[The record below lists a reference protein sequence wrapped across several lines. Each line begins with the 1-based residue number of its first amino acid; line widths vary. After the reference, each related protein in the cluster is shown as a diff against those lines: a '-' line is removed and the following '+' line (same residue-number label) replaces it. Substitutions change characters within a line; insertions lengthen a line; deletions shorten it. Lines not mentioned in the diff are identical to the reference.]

1 MESYY
6 LTIQEGWGYVFAV
19 FISTN
24 LLLLKLIFEV
34 SILTYFECTI
44 SIQLVLYLHL
54 LQSIFVII

>member
-6 LTIQEGWGYVFAV
+6 LTIQEGWSYVFAI

-24 LLLLKLIFEV
+24 LLMLKLIFEV

-44 SIQLVLYLHL
+44 SFQLVLYLHL